1 MLLIQYQETQSGP
14 SYYFRLA
21 ITSAVDGERLLKDGP
36 EHFHIIVQSSPE
48 SMIDNI
54 GRFITYEKIVASGA
68 RLASKF
74 PDSPSQWSTS
84 QNVLASWMVHFATLE
99 AFSTPTNVIPVRC
112 SILFPLPVDQNAY
125 DARVEQAAQSSVW
138 TVTLVGGSMESN
150 STLEVFARFDV
161 VFDIKEAAGASF
173 SIMDDDATDDI
184 ERSTLVF
191 MTIELP
197 SSPVSLG
204 GDSTTNDDPIVV
216 LPKRIRKKRALVIQP
231 KNPPVFREPQLSQ
244 KMFDESLVF
253 LPTKR

>member
-1 MLLIQYQETQSGP
+1 
-14 SYYFRLA
+14 
-21 ITSAVDGERLLKDGP
+21 
-36 EHFHIIVQSSPE
+36 
-48 SMIDNI
+48 
-54 GRFITYEKIVASGA
+54 
-68 RLASKF
+68 
-74 PDSPSQWSTS
+74 
-84 QNVLASWMVHFATLE
+84 
-99 AFSTPTNVIPVRC
+99 
-112 SILFPLPVDQNAY
+112 
-125 DARVEQAAQSSVW
+125 
-138 TVTLVGGSMESN
+138 MEPN

-161 VFDIKEAAGASF
+161 VFNINEAAESSF

-197 SSPVSLG
+197 SSTGSLG
-204 GDSTTNDDPIVV
+204 ADCNTDDPIVV